1 MFSCGVSMVAFCA
14 MFPKGN
20 WCGLGPT
27 GCRTG
32 LAGDEISP
40 RVLMALISAILF
52 TDLRAPSK
60 CC

>member
-1 MFSCGVSMVAFCA
+1 MVAFCA
-14 MFPKGN
+14 MLPKGN
-20 WCGLGPT
+20 CCGLGPT

-40 RVLMALISAILF
+40 RVLMALISAMLF